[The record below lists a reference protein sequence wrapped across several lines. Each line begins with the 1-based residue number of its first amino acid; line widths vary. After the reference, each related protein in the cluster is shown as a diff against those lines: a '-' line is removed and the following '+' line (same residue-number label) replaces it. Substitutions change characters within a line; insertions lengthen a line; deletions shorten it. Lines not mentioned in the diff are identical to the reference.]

1 MRSFL
6 RQFAKQKEFS
16 ILTMLIII
24 AVIITMQNSVFISAA
39 NLIDILRS
47 NSIMGI
53 IALGMLLVIITGGID
68 VSVGAMTAM
77 VTVIIGNYM
86 AVFGGSLITVFLL
99 AAISGIA
106 LGIINGILVAKLK
119 IPAIVVTLG
128 MMSIFNGLT
137 LYITNGSWITDVP
150 QYFIQFGKIKI
161 FNIPI
166 QIYFWLGTAL
176 LTFFILKYTFFGR
189 GIFALGGNPE
199 VANRVGYKSDKLTIC
214 LWAYLG
220 LMVGVAAVIHTSI
233 FRQVDPN
240 AFNGFELNVIAAV
253 VLGGANI
260 MGGEGS
266 VPGTIL
272 GVLLLAVIDNGL
284 ILAWV
289 PTFWQQIIV
298 GSIILIAVSYDVIQ
312 NKRKERS
319 MMKIDLE
326 E

>member
-1 MRSFL
+1 MKTFL
-6 RQFAKQKEFS
+6 KRLIKQKEFS
-16 ILTMLIII
+16 IFTILIIV
-24 AVIITMQNSVFISAA
+24 AVIITMQNSVFISPS
-39 NLIDILRS
+39 NILDILRS

-53 IALGMLLVIITGGID
+53 IAFGMLLVIITGGID

-77 VTVIIGNYM
+77 VTVIIGSYM
-86 AVFGGSLITVFLL
+86 ARFGGNLLTVFLL
-99 AAISGIA
+99 ASFSGVI
-106 LGIINGILVAKLK
+106 LGLINGTLVAKLK

-128 MMSIFNGLT
+128 MMSIYNGLT
-137 LYITNGSWITDVP
+137 LYLTNGSWITNIP
-150 QYFIQFGKIKI
+150 QYFIEFGQIKI
-161 FNIPI
+161 LNIPI
-166 QIYFWLGTAL
+166 QIFFWIGTAL
-176 LTFFILKYTFFGR
+176 ITYFVLKYTFFGR
-189 GIFALGGNPE
+189 GVFALGGNPE
-199 VANRVGYKSDKLTIC
+199 VANRVGYQKEKLTLYI
-214 LWAYLG
+214 WAYLG
-220 LMVGVAAVIHTSI
+220 LMVGIAAVIHTSI

-289 PTFWQQIIV
+289 PTFWQQVIV
-298 GSIILIAVSYDVIQ
+298 GSIILIAVSYDVIR
-312 NKRKERS
+312 NKQKERS
-319 MMKIDLE
+319 MAKIDIE